1 MWTIK
6 KYISFL
12 ILLLFSSCVYLET
25 FTHEQKFL
33 VQLDSNFN
41 FDSSKHVFEVVNGK
55 IEIYD
60 FKNKI
65 YKVDFHKA
73 DGGKTKIFGQTLKET
88 SNGYKYDRL
97 FLTEW
102 EDNFNKRILISL
114 SYDKI
119 LQLDSYQIDGITVYK
134 LPKINY

>member
-1 MWTIK
+1 M
-6 KYISFL
+6 
-12 ILLLFSSCVYLET
+12 
-25 FTHEQKFL
+25 
-33 VQLDSNFN
+33 
-41 FDSSKHVFEVVNGK
+41 HVFEVVNGK
-55 IEIYD
+55 IEISD
-60 FKNKI
+60 LKNKI
-65 YKVDFHKA
+65 YKVEFHKA

-102 EDNFNKRILISL
+102 GDNFNKRILISL

-119 LQLDSYQIDGITVYK
+119 LQLNSYQIDGITVYK